1 MRTTERVGS
10 VGHLI
15 VYLSSQYNF
24 DVRIK
29 EVYQFR
35 GGMSIK
41 SAKATHR
48 ELCDKLTDKIFPMS
62 YTTDTIEKEE
72 NPMRLK
78 DKVAIITG
86 GSRGI
91 GYATADKFL
100 SEGAKVILTASTQE
114 SADQAVAKLREKYPN
129 SQIMGISPNL
139 ANFKEVQDAFVIAT
153 AQFGCV
159 DVLVN
164 NAGVSER
171 TPFTEY
177 TEETFDRVMDLNV
190 KGVFNA
196 TKAASQCMIARGSG
210 VILST
215 SSMVSISGQPSG
227 FAYPASKYAVNGLT
241 VSLAREL
248 GPKGIRVNAV
258 APGIT
263 QTDMMR
269 AVPKEVIDPMIA
281 QIPLR
286 RLGQPEDIAN
296 AFAFLASDEASYI
309 TGVVLSVDG
318 MARS

>member
-1 MRTTERVGS
+1 
-10 VGHLI
+10 
-15 VYLSSQYNF
+15 
-24 DVRIK
+24 
-29 EVYQFR
+29 
-35 GGMSIK
+35 
-41 SAKATHR
+41 
-48 ELCDKLTDKIFPMS
+48 
-62 YTTDTIEKEE
+62 
-72 NPMRLK
+72 MRLK
-78 DKVAIITG
+78 NKVAIITG

-100 SEGAKVILTASTQE
+100 SEGATVILTASSQD
-114 SADQAVAKLREKYPN
+114 SANKAVAQLKEKYPN
-129 SQIMGISPNL
+129 ATVAGISPNL
-139 ANFKEVQDAFVIAT
+139 GDLESVRNAFIIAT
-153 AQFGCV
+153 AQYGCV
-159 DVLVN
+159 DILVN
-164 NAGVSER
+164 NAGIAES
-171 TPFTEY
+171 TPFMEY
-177 TEETFDRVMDLNV
+177 TEETFDKVMDLNV

-196 TKAASQCMIARGSG
+196 TRAAVECMVARGNG
-210 VILST
+210 VILNT

-263 QTDMMR
+263 ETDMMKS
-269 AVPKEVIDPMIA
+269 VPKEVIEPLIR

-296 AFAFLASDEASYI
+296 AFVFLASDEASYI